1 MARQADGSI
10 VIDTKIDDAKLK
22 KGISNIGTSLK
33 GITKLVAT
41 AFSVKVIYN
50 FTKACIQAASDL
62 EEVQNVVDVVFGESS
77 EIINNFAKN
86 AVKSLGLSELSAK
99 QYASTMG
106 AMLKSMKLSDKQ
118 VLTMSQN
125 LTALAG
131 DMASFYN
138 ISGDEAFTK
147 LRAGISGETEPLKQ
161 LGINLNV
168 ANLEAYA
175 LSKGI
180 DKSFNSMS
188 QAEQAIIR
196 YNYLLD
202 VTKDAQGDF
211 SRTSGNWANQV
222 RVLSEQWNTFKSVLG
237 SSFIQVLTPII
248 QALNKIMEKID
259 FPMFVKPS
267 NSGSSVGI
275 SKAKNKDEL
284 INSIIEASKFDK
296 KILIEENINGREIE
310 CAVLGNEE
318 VKASVLG
325 EILPAEAFYSFSA
338 KYQNSDSKT
347 VEAPDLPEEL
357 TKKVRE
363 LAVKAYKAADCQ
375 GLSRVDFLVNDKE
388 NKIYINEINTLPGF
402 TEISM
407 YPKLWEKSGLTY
419 TELLDKLI
427 ELAY

>member
-1 MARQADGSI
+1 MGKKRLGVIFGGTSTEHEVSI
-10 VIDTKIDDAKLK
+10 V
-22 KGISNIGTSLK
+22 SGTS
-33 GITKLVAT
+33 
-41 AFSVKVIYN
+41 VI
-50 FTKACIQAASDL
+50 K
-62 EEVQNVVDVVFGESS
+62 
-77 EIINNFAKN
+77 
-86 AVKSLGLSELSAK
+86 
-99 QYASTMG
+99 
-106 AMLKSMKLSDKQ
+106 
-118 VLTMSQN
+118 
-125 LTALAG
+125 
-131 DMASFYN
+131 
-138 ISGDEAFTK
+138 
-147 LRAGISGETEPLKQ
+147 
-161 LGINLNV
+161 NLNK
-168 ANLEAYA
+168 EKYEIY
-175 LSKGI
+175 SIYI
-180 DKSFNSMS
+180 DKSGEWFEFEPDNKTYKVGD
-188 QAEQAIIR
+188 EIVGTKKIENIW
-196 YNYLLD
+196 NYLKTMDILFP
-202 VTKDAQGDF
+202 VLHGLQGEDGTIQGMF
-211 SRTSGNWANQV
+211 ELLKIPYVGTR
-222 RVLSEQWNTFKSVLG
+222 VLG
-237 SSFIQVLTPII
+237 SSVCMDKVYSKIIFEKAKLNQAKYIYIRRFEDKYIYVNEDFSEEILNIQETV
-248 QALNKIMEKID
+248 NKIMEKID
-259 FPMFVKPS
+259 FPMFIKPS

-284 INSIIEASKFDK
+284 INAITEASKFDK

-363 LAVKAYKAADCQ
+363 LAVKVYKAADCQ
-375 GLSRVDFLVNDKE
+375 GLSRVDFFVDDKE

>member
-1 MARQADGSI
+1 MGKKRLGVIFGGTSTEHEVSI
-10 VIDTKIDDAKLK
+10 VSGTSVIKNLNKEKYEIYPIYIDKAGEWYEFELDNKTYKVGDEIVGTKKIENIWNYLK
-22 KGISNIGTSLK
+22 KMDILFPVLHGLQGEDGTIQGMFELLK
-33 GITKLVAT
+33 IPYVGT
-41 AFSVKVIYN
+41 
-50 FTKACIQAASDL
+50 
-62 EEVQNVVDVVFGESS
+62 
-77 EIINNFAKN
+77 
-86 AVKSLGLSELSAK
+86 
-99 QYASTMG
+99 
-106 AMLKSMKLSDKQ
+106 
-118 VLTMSQN
+118 
-125 LTALAG
+125 
-131 DMASFYN
+131 
-138 ISGDEAFTK
+138 
-147 LRAGISGETEPLKQ
+147 R
-161 LGINLNV
+161 
-168 ANLEAYA
+168 
-175 LSKGI
+175 
-180 DKSFNSMS
+180 
-188 QAEQAIIR
+188 
-196 YNYLLD
+196 
-202 VTKDAQGDF
+202 
-211 SRTSGNWANQV
+211 
-222 RVLSEQWNTFKSVLG
+222 VLG
-237 SSFIQVLTPII
+237 SSVCMDKVYSKIIFEKAKLNQAKYVYIRKFEDQYIYINEDFSEEVLDIQETV
-248 QALNKIMEKID
+248 NKIMEKID

-375 GLSRVDFLVNDKE
+375 GLSRVDFFVNDKE

>member
-1 MARQADGSI
+1 MGKKRLG
-10 VIDTKIDDAKLK
+10 VIF
-22 KGISNIGTSLK
+22 GGTSTEHEVS
-33 GITKLVAT
+33 IT
-41 AFSVKVIYN
+41 SVIKNLNKEKYEIYPIYIDKAGEWFEFEPDNKTYKV
-50 FTKACIQAASDL
+50 
-62 EEVQNVVDVVFGESS
+62 
-77 EIINNFAKN
+77 
-86 AVKSLGLSELSAK
+86 
-99 QYASTMG
+99 
-106 AMLKSMKLSDKQ
+106 
-118 VLTMSQN
+118 
-125 LTALAG
+125 
-131 DMASFYN
+131 
-138 ISGDEAFTK
+138 GDEIVGTK
-147 LRAGISGETEPLKQ
+147 KIEN
-161 LGINLNV
+161 IW
-168 ANLEAYA
+168 
-175 LSKGI
+175 
-180 DKSFNSMS
+180 
-188 QAEQAIIR
+188 
-196 YNYLLD
+196 NYLKTMDILFP
-202 VTKDAQGDF
+202 VLHGLQGEDGTIQGMF
-211 SRTSGNWANQV
+211 ELLKIPYVGTR
-222 RVLSEQWNTFKSVLG
+222 VLG
-237 SSFIQVLTPII
+237 SSVCMDKVYSKIIFEKAKLNQAKYIYIRRFEDKYIYINEDFSEEVLDIQETV
-248 QALNKIMEKID
+248 NKIMEKID

-375 GLSRVDFLVNDKE
+375 GLSRVDFFVNDKE

>member
-1 MARQADGSI
+1 MGKKRLGVIFGGTSTEHEVSI
-10 VIDTKIDDAKLK
+10 V
-22 KGISNIGTSLK
+22 SGTSVIKNLNK
-33 GITKLVAT
+33 EKYEIYPIYIDKAGEWFEFEPDNKTY
-41 AFSVKVIYN
+41 KV
-50 FTKACIQAASDL
+50 
-62 EEVQNVVDVVFGESS
+62 
-77 EIINNFAKN
+77 
-86 AVKSLGLSELSAK
+86 
-99 QYASTMG
+99 
-106 AMLKSMKLSDKQ
+106 
-118 VLTMSQN
+118 
-125 LTALAG
+125 
-131 DMASFYN
+131 
-138 ISGDEAFTK
+138 GDEIVGTK
-147 LRAGISGETEPLKQ
+147 KIEN
-161 LGINLNV
+161 IW
-168 ANLEAYA
+168 
-175 LSKGI
+175 
-180 DKSFNSMS
+180 
-188 QAEQAIIR
+188 
-196 YNYLLD
+196 NYLKTMDILFP
-202 VTKDAQGDF
+202 VLHGLQGEDGTIQGMF
-211 SRTSGNWANQV
+211 ELLKIPYVGTR
-222 RVLSEQWNTFKSVLG
+222 VLG
-237 SSFIQVLTPII
+237 SSVCMDKVYSKIIFEKAKLNQAKYVYIRKFEDKYIYVNEDFSEEILNIQETV
-248 QALNKIMEKID
+248 NKIMEKID

-284 INSIIEASKFDK
+284 INAITEASKFDK

-375 GLSRVDFLVNDKE
+375 GLSRVDFFVDDKE

>member
-1 MARQADGSI
+1 MGKKRLGVIFGGTSTEHEVSI
-10 VIDTKIDDAKLK
+10 V
-22 KGISNIGTSLK
+22 SGTSVIKNLNK
-33 GITKLVAT
+33 EKYEIYPIYIDKAGEWFEFEPDNKTY
-41 AFSVKVIYN
+41 KV
-50 FTKACIQAASDL
+50 
-62 EEVQNVVDVVFGESS
+62 
-77 EIINNFAKN
+77 
-86 AVKSLGLSELSAK
+86 
-99 QYASTMG
+99 
-106 AMLKSMKLSDKQ
+106 
-118 VLTMSQN
+118 
-125 LTALAG
+125 
-131 DMASFYN
+131 
-138 ISGDEAFTK
+138 GDEIVGTK
-147 LRAGISGETEPLKQ
+147 KIEN
-161 LGINLNV
+161 IW
-168 ANLEAYA
+168 
-175 LSKGI
+175 
-180 DKSFNSMS
+180 
-188 QAEQAIIR
+188 
-196 YNYLLD
+196 NYLKTMDILFP
-202 VTKDAQGDF
+202 VLHGLQGEDGTIQGMF
-211 SRTSGNWANQV
+211 ELLKIPYVGTR
-222 RVLSEQWNTFKSVLG
+222 VLG
-237 SSFIQVLTPII
+237 SSVCMDKVYSKIIFEKAKLNQAKYIYIRRFEDKYIYVNEDFSEVILNIQETV
-248 QALNKIMEKID
+248 NKIMEKID
-259 FPMFVKPS
+259 FPMFIKPS

-284 INSIIEASKFDK
+284 INAITEASKFDK

-375 GLSRVDFLVNDKE
+375 GLSRVDFFVDDKE

>member
-1 MARQADGSI
+1 MGKKRLGVIFGGTSTEHEVSI
-10 VIDTKIDDAKLK
+10 VSGTSVIKNLNKEKYEIYSIYIDKAGEWYEFELDNKTYKVGDEI
-22 KGISNIGTSLK
+22 IGTK
-33 GITKLVAT
+33 KI
-41 AFSVKVIYN
+41 
-50 FTKACIQAASDL
+50 
-62 EEVQNVVDVVFGESS
+62 E
-77 EIINNFAKN
+77 
-86 AVKSLGLSELSAK
+86 
-99 QYASTMG
+99 
-106 AMLKSMKLSDKQ
+106 
-118 VLTMSQN
+118 
-125 LTALAG
+125 
-131 DMASFYN
+131 N
-138 ISGDEAFTK
+138 IW
-147 LRAGISGETEPLKQ
+147 
-161 LGINLNV
+161 
-168 ANLEAYA
+168 
-175 LSKGI
+175 
-180 DKSFNSMS
+180 
-188 QAEQAIIR
+188 
-196 YNYLLD
+196 NYLKTMDILFP
-202 VTKDAQGDF
+202 VLHGLQGEDGTIQGMF
-211 SRTSGNWANQV
+211 ELLKIPYVGTR
-222 RVLSEQWNTFKSVLG
+222 VLG
-237 SSFIQVLTPII
+237 SSICMDKVYSKIIFEKAKLNQAKYVYIRRFEDKYIYINEDFSEEVLDIQETV
-248 QALNKIMEKID
+248 NKIMEKID

-375 GLSRVDFLVNDKE
+375 GLSRVDFFVNDKE

>member
-1 MARQADGSI
+1 MGKKRLGVIFGGTSTEHEVSI
-10 VIDTKIDDAKLK
+10 V
-22 KGISNIGTSLK
+22 SGTSVIKNLNK
-33 GITKLVAT
+33 GKYEIYPIYIDKAGEWYEFELDNKTY
-41 AFSVKVIYN
+41 KV
-50 FTKACIQAASDL
+50 
-62 EEVQNVVDVVFGESS
+62 
-77 EIINNFAKN
+77 
-86 AVKSLGLSELSAK
+86 
-99 QYASTMG
+99 
-106 AMLKSMKLSDKQ
+106 
-118 VLTMSQN
+118 
-125 LTALAG
+125 
-131 DMASFYN
+131 
-138 ISGDEAFTK
+138 GDEIVGTK
-147 LRAGISGETEPLKQ
+147 KIEN
-161 LGINLNV
+161 IW
-168 ANLEAYA
+168 
-175 LSKGI
+175 
-180 DKSFNSMS
+180 
-188 QAEQAIIR
+188 
-196 YNYLLD
+196 NYLKTMDILFP
-202 VTKDAQGDF
+202 VLHGLQGEDGTIQGMF
-211 SRTSGNWANQV
+211 ELLKIPYVGTR
-222 RVLSEQWNTFKSVLG
+222 VLG
-237 SSFIQVLTPII
+237 SSVCMDKVYSKIIFEKAKLNQAKYVYIRKFEDKYIYINEDFSEEVLDIQETV
-248 QALNKIMEKID
+248 NKIMEKID

-375 GLSRVDFLVNDKE
+375 GLSRVDFFVDDKE

>member
-1 MARQADGSI
+1 MGKKRLGVIFGGTSTEHEVSI
-10 VIDTKIDDAKLK
+10 V
-22 KGISNIGTSLK
+22 SGTSVIKNLNK
-33 GITKLVAT
+33 EKYEIYPIYIDKAGEWYEFELDNKTY
-41 AFSVKVIYN
+41 KV
-50 FTKACIQAASDL
+50 
-62 EEVQNVVDVVFGESS
+62 
-77 EIINNFAKN
+77 
-86 AVKSLGLSELSAK
+86 
-99 QYASTMG
+99 
-106 AMLKSMKLSDKQ
+106 
-118 VLTMSQN
+118 
-125 LTALAG
+125 
-131 DMASFYN
+131 
-138 ISGDEAFTK
+138 GDEIVGTK
-147 LRAGISGETEPLKQ
+147 KIEN
-161 LGINLNV
+161 IW
-168 ANLEAYA
+168 
-175 LSKGI
+175 
-180 DKSFNSMS
+180 
-188 QAEQAIIR
+188 
-196 YNYLLD
+196 NYLKTMDILFP
-202 VTKDAQGDF
+202 VLHGLQGEDGTIQGMF
-211 SRTSGNWANQV
+211 ELLKIPYVGTR
-222 RVLSEQWNTFKSVLG
+222 VLG
-237 SSFIQVLTPII
+237 SSVCMDKVYSKIIFEKAKLNQAKYVYIRKFEDKYIYINEDFSEEVLDIQETV
-248 QALNKIMEKID
+248 NKIMEKID

-284 INSIIEASKFDK
+284 INAITEASKFDK

-363 LAVKAYKAADCQ
+363 LAIKAYKAADCQ
-375 GLSRVDFLVNDKE
+375 GLSRVDFFVDDKE

>member
-1 MARQADGSI
+1 MGKKRLGVIFGGTSTEHEVSI
-10 VIDTKIDDAKLK
+10 V
-22 KGISNIGTSLK
+22 SGTSVIKNLNK
-33 GITKLVAT
+33 EKYGIYPIYIDKAGEWYEFELDNKTY
-41 AFSVKVIYN
+41 KV
-50 FTKACIQAASDL
+50 
-62 EEVQNVVDVVFGESS
+62 
-77 EIINNFAKN
+77 
-86 AVKSLGLSELSAK
+86 
-99 QYASTMG
+99 
-106 AMLKSMKLSDKQ
+106 
-118 VLTMSQN
+118 
-125 LTALAG
+125 
-131 DMASFYN
+131 
-138 ISGDEAFTK
+138 GDEIVGTK
-147 LRAGISGETEPLKQ
+147 KIEN
-161 LGINLNV
+161 IW
-168 ANLEAYA
+168 
-175 LSKGI
+175 
-180 DKSFNSMS
+180 
-188 QAEQAIIR
+188 
-196 YNYLLD
+196 NYLKTMDILFP
-202 VTKDAQGDF
+202 VLHGLQGEDGTIQGMF
-211 SRTSGNWANQV
+211 ELLKIPYVGTR
-222 RVLSEQWNTFKSVLG
+222 VLG
-237 SSFIQVLTPII
+237 SSVCMDKVYSKIIFEKAKLNQAKYIYIRRLEDKYIYVNEDFSEEILNIQETV
-248 QALNKIMEKID
+248 NKIMEKID
-259 FPMFVKPS
+259 FPMFIKPS

-284 INSIIEASKFDK
+284 INAITEASKFDK

-363 LAVKAYKAADCQ
+363 LAIKAYKAADCQ
-375 GLSRVDFLVNDKE
+375 GLSRVDFFVDDKE

>member
-1 MARQADGSI
+1 MGKKRLGVIFGGTSTEHEVSI
-10 VIDTKIDDAKLK
+10 V
-22 KGISNIGTSLK
+22 SGTSVIKNLNK
-33 GITKLVAT
+33 EKYEIYPIYIDKAGEWFEFEPDNKTY
-41 AFSVKVIYN
+41 KV
-50 FTKACIQAASDL
+50 
-62 EEVQNVVDVVFGESS
+62 
-77 EIINNFAKN
+77 
-86 AVKSLGLSELSAK
+86 
-99 QYASTMG
+99 
-106 AMLKSMKLSDKQ
+106 
-118 VLTMSQN
+118 
-125 LTALAG
+125 
-131 DMASFYN
+131 
-138 ISGDEAFTK
+138 GDEIVGTK
-147 LRAGISGETEPLKQ
+147 KIEN
-161 LGINLNV
+161 IW
-168 ANLEAYA
+168 
-175 LSKGI
+175 
-180 DKSFNSMS
+180 
-188 QAEQAIIR
+188 
-196 YNYLLD
+196 NYLKTMDILFP
-202 VTKDAQGDF
+202 VLHGLQGEDGTIQGMF
-211 SRTSGNWANQV
+211 ELLKIPYVGTR
-222 RVLSEQWNTFKSVLG
+222 VLG
-237 SSFIQVLTPII
+237 SSVCMDKVYSKIIFEKAKLNQAKYIYIRRFEDKYIYINEDFSEEVLDIQETV
-248 QALNKIMEKID
+248 NKIMEKID
-259 FPMFVKPS
+259 FPMFVKRS

-284 INSIIEASKFDK
+284 INSIIEASKFDT

-375 GLSRVDFLVNDKE
+375 GLSRVDFFVNDKE

>member
-1 MARQADGSI
+1 MGKKRLGVIFGGTSTEHEVSI
-10 VIDTKIDDAKLK
+10 V
-22 KGISNIGTSLK
+22 SGTSVIKNLNK
-33 GITKLVAT
+33 EKYEIYPIYIDKAGEWFEFEPNNKTY
-41 AFSVKVIYN
+41 KV
-50 FTKACIQAASDL
+50 
-62 EEVQNVVDVVFGESS
+62 
-77 EIINNFAKN
+77 
-86 AVKSLGLSELSAK
+86 
-99 QYASTMG
+99 
-106 AMLKSMKLSDKQ
+106 
-118 VLTMSQN
+118 
-125 LTALAG
+125 
-131 DMASFYN
+131 
-138 ISGDEAFTK
+138 GDEIVGTK
-147 LRAGISGETEPLKQ
+147 KIEN
-161 LGINLNV
+161 IW
-168 ANLEAYA
+168 
-175 LSKGI
+175 
-180 DKSFNSMS
+180 
-188 QAEQAIIR
+188 
-196 YNYLLD
+196 NYLKTMDILFP
-202 VTKDAQGDF
+202 VLHGLQGEDGTIQGMF
-211 SRTSGNWANQV
+211 ELLKIPYVGTR
-222 RVLSEQWNTFKSVLG
+222 VLG
-237 SSFIQVLTPII
+237 SSVCMDKVYSKIIFEKAKLNQAKYIYIRRFEDKYIYINEDFSEEVLDIQETV
-248 QALNKIMEKID
+248 NKIMEKID

-375 GLSRVDFLVNDKE
+375 GLSRVDFFVNDKE

>member
-1 MARQADGSI
+1 MGKKRLGVIFGGTSTEHEVSI
-10 VIDTKIDDAKLK
+10 VSGTSVIKNLNKEKYEIYSIYIDKAGEWYEFELDNKTYKVGDEI
-22 KGISNIGTSLK
+22 IGTK
-33 GITKLVAT
+33 KI
-41 AFSVKVIYN
+41 
-50 FTKACIQAASDL
+50 
-62 EEVQNVVDVVFGESS
+62 E
-77 EIINNFAKN
+77 
-86 AVKSLGLSELSAK
+86 
-99 QYASTMG
+99 
-106 AMLKSMKLSDKQ
+106 
-118 VLTMSQN
+118 
-125 LTALAG
+125 
-131 DMASFYN
+131 N
-138 ISGDEAFTK
+138 IW
-147 LRAGISGETEPLKQ
+147 
-161 LGINLNV
+161 
-168 ANLEAYA
+168 
-175 LSKGI
+175 
-180 DKSFNSMS
+180 
-188 QAEQAIIR
+188 
-196 YNYLLD
+196 NYLKTMDILFP
-202 VTKDAQGDF
+202 VLHGLQGEDGTIQGMF
-211 SRTSGNWANQV
+211 ELLKIPYVGTR
-222 RVLSEQWNTFKSVLG
+222 VLG
-237 SSFIQVLTPII
+237 SSVCMDKVYSKIIFEKAKLNQAKYVYIRKFEDQYIYINEDFSEEVLDIQETV
-248 QALNKIMEKID
+248 NKIMEKID

-375 GLSRVDFLVNDKE
+375 GLSRVDFFVDDKE

>member
-1 MARQADGSI
+1 MGKKRLGVIFGGTSTEHEVSI
-10 VIDTKIDDAKLK
+10 V
-22 KGISNIGTSLK
+22 SGTSVIKNLNK
-33 GITKLVAT
+33 EKYEIYPIYIDKAGEWFEFEPDNKTY
-41 AFSVKVIYN
+41 KV
-50 FTKACIQAASDL
+50 
-62 EEVQNVVDVVFGESS
+62 
-77 EIINNFAKN
+77 
-86 AVKSLGLSELSAK
+86 
-99 QYASTMG
+99 
-106 AMLKSMKLSDKQ
+106 
-118 VLTMSQN
+118 
-125 LTALAG
+125 
-131 DMASFYN
+131 
-138 ISGDEAFTK
+138 GDEIVGTK
-147 LRAGISGETEPLKQ
+147 KIEN
-161 LGINLNV
+161 IW
-168 ANLEAYA
+168 
-175 LSKGI
+175 
-180 DKSFNSMS
+180 
-188 QAEQAIIR
+188 
-196 YNYLLD
+196 NYLKTMDILFP
-202 VTKDAQGDF
+202 VLHGLQGEDGTIQGMF
-211 SRTSGNWANQV
+211 ELLKIPYVGTR
-222 RVLSEQWNTFKSVLG
+222 VLG
-237 SSFIQVLTPII
+237 SSVCMDKVYSKIIFEKAKLNQAKYIYIRRFEDKYIYVNEDFSEEILNIQEIV
-248 QALNKIMEKID
+248 NKIMEKID
-259 FPMFVKPS
+259 FPMFIKPS

-284 INSIIEASKFDK
+284 INAITEASKFDK

-375 GLSRVDFLVNDKE
+375 GLSRVDFFVDDKE